1 MRRNMVGPKR
11 GDAMLGFALV
21 AKGLTI
27 LGPLL
32 VVVIYNCEH
41 EEEGDTERY
50 WQRKIKL
57 WAISEP
63 GRTEPVRFFVPAI
76 AVSRTSFAHYALS
89 AWLNLALDGCHA
101 RRAG

>member
-11 GDAMLGFALV
+11 RDAMLGFALV

-57 WAISEP
+57 WQQE
-63 GRTEPVRFFVPAI
+63 
-76 AVSRTSFAHYALS
+76 
-89 AWLNLALDGCHA
+89 
-101 RRAG
+101 RRREEAAGKSSL

>member
-1 MRRNMVGPKR
+1 
-11 GDAMLGFALV
+11 L
-21 AKGLTI
+21 
-27 LGPLL
+27 
-32 VVVIYNCEH
+32 
-41 EEEGDTERY
+41 
-50 WQRKIKL
+50 
-57 WAISEP
+57 AISEP